1 MLVLIVVIIDLC
13 NQEVYEVNSLERE
26 EVVLVCEKDL

>member
-13 NQEVYEVNSLERE
+13 KQEVYEFNSLERE